1 MPQQWEQIVKH
12 TDAFAENNV
21 TGDERHDISCL
32 QSIKRFSRTSNLI
45 AHFKQSFASNHNS
58 SVCFRATTLPQDR
71 SEATRWFNDR
81 PMGRCRQL
89 LWYVT
94 VVDTVDPSRKS
105 AGSVCSLGTA

>member
-1 MPQQWEQIVKH
+1 MKH

-32 QSIKRFSRTSNLI
+32 QSLKRFSRPSNLI
-45 AHFKQSFASNHNS
+45 AQCKQSFASTHIS
-58 SVCFRATTLPQDR
+58 SVCLRATALPQDR
-71 SEATRWFNDR
+71 SEATRRFNDR

-94 VVDTVDPSRKS
+94 VVDTVDPTRKS